1 MKNDIKKNGSG
12 YYDPTAFKAI
22 INTGGVNN
30 MEVYK
35 GDIFYIEKGKTEEKS
50 PAVVVSATEV
60 IEETGCAQVAWLT
73 NKEENSSSTH
83 VKVMCMT
90 PSVAICEKL
99 SFAYLDRFGE
109 YIRTC
114 TEKEIQDIDNAML
127 ATLGIERQNDN
138 ADCEEI
144 RTLKKELEEKQR
156 EIEEMKASARE
167 KETEEKEPDDQM
179 EETANR
185 LQHEVSTKCSREL
198 EKGPEVPGRL
208 YTGNRG
214 LLKIHKRGT
223 ERIMP
228 KEFRKRLKHWIMKAR
243 KKNHSHCCIFCE
255 RWQMCKYEEYKKR
268 EDSQR
273 KFVRARD
280 VLKAE
285 SKKTWLYKTIIRL
298 LDWMAEKI
306 K

>member
-12 YYDPTAFKAI
+12 YYDPTAFEAI
-22 INTGGVNN
+22 INAGGVNN

-35 GDIFYIEKGKTEEKS
+35 GDIFYIEKGKTGEKS

-83 VKVMCMT
+83 AKVMCMT

-114 TEKEIQDIDNAML
+114 TEKEMQDIDNAML
-127 ATLGIERQNDN
+127 ATFGIERQNDN

-144 RTLKKELEEKQR
+144 RMLKKELEEKQR
-156 EIEEMKASARE
+156 EIEEMKVSARE

-185 LQHEVSTKCSREL
+185 LQHEVNTKCSREL
-198 EKGPEVPGRL
+198 EKVQKYQEGYAQGIED
-208 YTGNRG
+208 
-214 LLKIHKRGT
+214 
-223 ERIMP
+223 
-228 KEFRKRLKHWIMKAR
+228 FLKHIR
-243 KKNHSHCCIFCE
+243 GE
-255 RWQMCKYEEYKKR
+255 
-268 EDSQR
+268 
-273 KFVRARD
+273 
-280 VLKAE
+280 LKE
-285 SKKTWLYKTIIRL
+285 
-298 LDWMAEKI
+298 
-306 K
+306 

>member
-1 MKNDIKKNGSG
+1 
-12 YYDPTAFKAI
+12 
-22 INTGGVNN
+22 

-35 GDIFYIEKGKTEEKS
+35 GDIFYIEKGKTGEKS

-83 VKVMCMT
+83 AKVMCMI

-156 EIEEMKASARE
+156 EIEEMKTSARE

-179 EETANR
+179 EEAANR
-185 LQHEVSTKCSREL
+185 LQHEASVKCSREL
-198 EKGPEVPGRL
+198 EKAQKYKEG
-208 YTGNRG
+208 YTQGVEDLLRCIRRG
-214 LLKIHKRGT
+214 
-223 ERIMP
+223 E
-228 KEFRKRLKHWIMKAR
+228 
-243 KKNHSHCCIFCE
+243 
-255 RWQMCKYEEYKKR
+255 
-268 EDSQR
+268 
-273 KFVRARD
+273 
-280 VLKAE
+280 
-285 SKKTWLYKTIIRL
+285 
-298 LDWMAEKI
+298 
-306 K
+306 

>member
-12 YYDPTAFKAI
+12 YYDPTAFEAI
-22 INTGGVNN
+22 INAGGVNN

-35 GDIFYIEKGKTEEKS
+35 GDIFYIEKGKTGEKS

-83 VKVMCMT
+83 AKVMCMT

-127 ATLGIERQNDN
+127 ATFGIERQNDN

-156 EIEEMKASARE
+156 EIEEMKTSARE

-179 EETANR
+179 EEAANR
-185 LQHEVSTKCSREL
+185 LQHEASVKCSREL
-198 EKGPEVPGRL
+198 EKAQKYKEG
-208 YTGNRG
+208 YTQGVEDLLRCIRRG
-214 LLKIHKRGT
+214 
-223 ERIMP
+223 E
-228 KEFRKRLKHWIMKAR
+228 
-243 KKNHSHCCIFCE
+243 
-255 RWQMCKYEEYKKR
+255 
-268 EDSQR
+268 
-273 KFVRARD
+273 
-280 VLKAE
+280 
-285 SKKTWLYKTIIRL
+285 
-298 LDWMAEKI
+298 
-306 K
+306 

>member
-22 INTGGVNN
+22 INTGGGVNN

-35 GDIFYIEKGKTEEKS
+35 GDIFYIEKGKTGEKS

-127 ATLGIERQNDN
+127 ATFGIERQNDN

-156 EIEEMKASARE
+156 EIEEMKVSARE

-179 EETANR
+179 EEAANR
-185 LQHEVSTKCSREL
+185 LQHEASVKCSREL
-198 EKGPEVPGRL
+198 EKAQKYKEG
-208 YTGNRG
+208 YTQGVEDLLRCIRRG
-214 LLKIHKRGT
+214 
-223 ERIMP
+223 E
-228 KEFRKRLKHWIMKAR
+228 
-243 KKNHSHCCIFCE
+243 
-255 RWQMCKYEEYKKR
+255 
-268 EDSQR
+268 
-273 KFVRARD
+273 
-280 VLKAE
+280 
-285 SKKTWLYKTIIRL
+285 
-298 LDWMAEKI
+298 
-306 K
+306 

>member
-12 YYDPTAFKAI
+12 YYDPTAFEAI
-22 INTGGVNN
+22 INARGGVNN

-35 GDIFYIEKGKTEEKS
+35 GDIFYIEKGKTGEKS

-83 VKVMCMT
+83 AKVMCMT

-114 TEKEIQDIDNAML
+114 TEKEMQDIDNAML
-127 ATLGIERQNDN
+127 ATFGIERQNDN

-156 EIEEMKASARE
+156 EIEEMKVSARE

-185 LQHEVSTKCSREL
+185 LQHEVNTKCSREL
-198 EKGPEVPGRL
+198 EKVQKYQEGYAQGIED
-208 YTGNRG
+208 
-214 LLKIHKRGT
+214 
-223 ERIMP
+223 
-228 KEFRKRLKHWIMKAR
+228 FLKHIR
-243 KKNHSHCCIFCE
+243 GE
-255 RWQMCKYEEYKKR
+255 
-268 EDSQR
+268 
-273 KFVRARD
+273 
-280 VLKAE
+280 LKE
-285 SKKTWLYKTIIRL
+285 
-298 LDWMAEKI
+298 
-306 K
+306 

>member
-12 YYDPTAFKAI
+12 YYDPTEFEAI
-22 INTGGVNN
+22 INAGGVNN

-35 GDIFYIEKGKTEEKS
+35 GDIFYIEKGKTGEKS

-83 VKVMCMT
+83 AKVMCMT

-114 TEKEIQDIDNAML
+114 TEKEMQDIDNAML
-127 ATLGIERQNDN
+127 ATFGIERQNDN

-156 EIEEMKASARE
+156 EIEEMKVSARE

-185 LQHEVSTKCSREL
+185 LQHEVNTKCSREL
-198 EKGPEVPGRL
+198 EKVQKYQEGYAQGIED
-208 YTGNRG
+208 
-214 LLKIHKRGT
+214 
-223 ERIMP
+223 
-228 KEFRKRLKHWIMKAR
+228 FLKHIR
-243 KKNHSHCCIFCE
+243 GE
-255 RWQMCKYEEYKKR
+255 
-268 EDSQR
+268 
-273 KFVRARD
+273 
-280 VLKAE
+280 LKE
-285 SKKTWLYKTIIRL
+285 
-298 LDWMAEKI
+298 
-306 K
+306 

>member
-22 INTGGVNN
+22 INTGGGVNN

-35 GDIFYIEKGKTEEKS
+35 GDIFYIEKGKTGEKS

-127 ATLGIERQNDN
+127 ATFGIERQNDN

-156 EIEEMKASARE
+156 EIEEMKVSARE

-185 LQHEVSTKCSREL
+185 LQHEVNTKCSREL
-198 EKGPEVPGRL
+198 EKVQKYQEGYAQGIED
-208 YTGNRG
+208 
-214 LLKIHKRGT
+214 
-223 ERIMP
+223 
-228 KEFRKRLKHWIMKAR
+228 FLKHIR
-243 KKNHSHCCIFCE
+243 GE
-255 RWQMCKYEEYKKR
+255 
-268 EDSQR
+268 
-273 KFVRARD
+273 
-280 VLKAE
+280 LKE
-285 SKKTWLYKTIIRL
+285 
-298 LDWMAEKI
+298 
-306 K
+306 

>member
-1 MKNDIKKNGSG
+1 
-12 YYDPTAFKAI
+12 
-22 INTGGVNN
+22 

-35 GDIFYIEKGKTEEKS
+35 GDIFYIEKGKTGEKS

-156 EIEEMKASARE
+156 EIEEMKTSARE
-167 KETEEKEPDDQM
+167 KETEEKEPDDRM
-179 EETANR
+179 EEAANR
-185 LQHEVSTKCSREL
+185 LQHEASVKCSREL
-198 EKGPEVPGRL
+198 EKAQKYKEGYTQGVEDLLRCIRRGGTRIPDKENEPSGQKRRREEETGWKKQMYNKFMKGAGR
-208 YTGNRG
+208 
-214 LLKIHKRGT
+214 
-223 ERIMP
+223 
-228 KEFRKRLKHWIMKAR
+228 
-243 KKNHSHCCIFCE
+243 
-255 RWQMCKYEEYKKR
+255 
-268 EDSQR
+268 
-273 KFVRARD
+273 
-280 VLKAE
+280 
-285 SKKTWLYKTIIRL
+285 
-298 LDWMAEKI
+298 
-306 K
+306 

>member
-12 YYDPTAFKAI
+12 YYDPTAFEAI
-22 INTGGVNN
+22 INAGGVNN

-35 GDIFYIEKGKTEEKS
+35 GDIFYIEKGKTGEKS

-83 VKVMCMT
+83 AKVMCMT

-127 ATLGIERQNDN
+127 ATFGIERQNDN

-156 EIEEMKASARE
+156 EIEEMKVSARE

-185 LQHEVSTKCSREL
+185 LQHEASVKCSREL
-198 EKGPEVPGRL
+198 EKAQKYKEG
-208 YTGNRG
+208 YTQGVEDLLRYIRRG
-214 LLKIHKRGT
+214 
-223 ERIMP
+223 E
-228 KEFRKRLKHWIMKAR
+228 
-243 KKNHSHCCIFCE
+243 
-255 RWQMCKYEEYKKR
+255 
-268 EDSQR
+268 
-273 KFVRARD
+273 
-280 VLKAE
+280 
-285 SKKTWLYKTIIRL
+285 
-298 LDWMAEKI
+298 
-306 K
+306 

>member
-35 GDIFYIEKGKTEEKS
+35 GDIFYIEKGKTGEKL

-83 VKVMCMT
+83 AKVMCMT

-138 ADCEEI
+138 TDCEEI

-185 LQHEVSTKCSREL
+185 LQHEVNTKCSREL
-198 EKGPEVPGRL
+198 EKVQKYQEG
-208 YTGNRG
+208 YTQGIEDFLKNIRG
-214 LLKIHKRGT
+214 ELK
-223 ERIMP
+223 E
-228 KEFRKRLKHWIMKAR
+228 
-243 KKNHSHCCIFCE
+243 
-255 RWQMCKYEEYKKR
+255 
-268 EDSQR
+268 
-273 KFVRARD
+273 
-280 VLKAE
+280 
-285 SKKTWLYKTIIRL
+285 
-298 LDWMAEKI
+298 
-306 K
+306 

>member
-12 YYDPTAFKAI
+12 YYDPTAFEAI
-22 INTGGVNN
+22 INAGGVNN

-35 GDIFYIEKGKTEEKS
+35 GDIFYIEKGKTGEKS

-83 VKVMCMT
+83 AKVMCMT

-127 ATLGIERQNDN
+127 ATFGIERQNDN

-156 EIEEMKASARE
+156 EIEEMKVSARE
-167 KETEEKEPDDQM
+167 KETEEKEPDDQR

-185 LQHEVSTKCSREL
+185 LQHEASVKCSREL
-198 EKGPEVPGRL
+198 EKAQKYKEG
-208 YTGNRG
+208 YTQGVEDLLRCIRRG
-214 LLKIHKRGT
+214 
-223 ERIMP
+223 E
-228 KEFRKRLKHWIMKAR
+228 
-243 KKNHSHCCIFCE
+243 
-255 RWQMCKYEEYKKR
+255 
-268 EDSQR
+268 
-273 KFVRARD
+273 
-280 VLKAE
+280 
-285 SKKTWLYKTIIRL
+285 
-298 LDWMAEKI
+298 
-306 K
+306 

>member
-1 MKNDIKKNGSG
+1 
-12 YYDPTAFKAI
+12 
-22 INTGGVNN
+22 

-35 GDIFYIEKGKTEEKS
+35 GDIFYIEKGKTGEKS

-127 ATLGIERQNDN
+127 ATFGIERQNDN

-156 EIEEMKASARE
+156 EIEEMKVSTRE

-179 EETANR
+179 EETANG
-185 LQHEVSTKCSREL
+185 LQHEASVKCSREL
-198 EKGPEVPGRL
+198 EKAQKYKEGYTQGVEDLIRALAEHNRRPAPLETGWKKQMYNQFMKGAGR
-208 YTGNRG
+208 
-214 LLKIHKRGT
+214 
-223 ERIMP
+223 
-228 KEFRKRLKHWIMKAR
+228 
-243 KKNHSHCCIFCE
+243 
-255 RWQMCKYEEYKKR
+255 
-268 EDSQR
+268 
-273 KFVRARD
+273 
-280 VLKAE
+280 
-285 SKKTWLYKTIIRL
+285 
-298 LDWMAEKI
+298 
-306 K
+306 

>member
-12 YYDPTAFKAI
+12 YYDPTAFEAI
-22 INTGGVNN
+22 INAGGVNN

-35 GDIFYIEKGKTEEKS
+35 GDIFYIEKGKTGEKS

-60 IEETGCAQVAWLT
+60 IEETGYAQVAWLT

-83 VKVMCMT
+83 AKVMCMT

-114 TEKEIQDIDNAML
+114 TEKEMQDIDNAML
-127 ATLGIERQNDN
+127 ATFGIERQNDN

-156 EIEEMKASARE
+156 EIEEMKVSARE

-185 LQHEVSTKCSREL
+185 LQHEVNTKCSREL
-198 EKGPEVPGRL
+198 EKVQKYQEGYAQGIED
-208 YTGNRG
+208 
-214 LLKIHKRGT
+214 
-223 ERIMP
+223 
-228 KEFRKRLKHWIMKAR
+228 FLKHIR
-243 KKNHSHCCIFCE
+243 GE
-255 RWQMCKYEEYKKR
+255 
-268 EDSQR
+268 
-273 KFVRARD
+273 
-280 VLKAE
+280 LKE
-285 SKKTWLYKTIIRL
+285 
-298 LDWMAEKI
+298 
-306 K
+306 

>member
-1 MKNDIKKNGSG
+1 MVEKITGKNELKRNGSG
-12 YYDPTAFKAI
+12 YNDPTAYKAI
-22 INTGGVNN
+22 INTGGGVNN

-35 GDIFYIEKGKTEEKS
+35 GDIFSIEKGKTGEKS

-83 VKVMCMT
+83 AKVMCMT

-127 ATLGIERQNDN
+127 ATFGIERQNDN

-156 EIEEMKASARE
+156 EIEEMKVSARE

-185 LQHEVSTKCSREL
+185 LQHEASVKCSREL
-198 EKGPEVPGRL
+198 EKAQKYKEG
-208 YTGNRG
+208 YTQGVEDLLRCIRRG
-214 LLKIHKRGT
+214 
-223 ERIMP
+223 E
-228 KEFRKRLKHWIMKAR
+228 
-243 KKNHSHCCIFCE
+243 
-255 RWQMCKYEEYKKR
+255 
-268 EDSQR
+268 
-273 KFVRARD
+273 
-280 VLKAE
+280 
-285 SKKTWLYKTIIRL
+285 
-298 LDWMAEKI
+298 
-306 K
+306 

>member
-12 YYDPTAFKAI
+12 YYDPTAFEAI
-22 INTGGVNN
+22 INAGGVNN

-35 GDIFYIEKGKTEEKS
+35 GDIFYIEKGKTGEKS

-83 VKVMCMT
+83 AKVMCMT

-127 ATLGIERQNDN
+127 ATFGIERQNDN

-144 RTLKKELEEKQR
+144 RTLKEELSEQ
-156 EIEEMKASARE
+156 
-167 KETEEKEPDDQM
+167 
-179 EETANR
+179 TA
-185 LQHEVSTKCSREL
+185 
-198 EKGPEVPGRL
+198 
-208 YTGNRG
+208 
-214 LLKIHKRGT
+214 
-223 ERIMP
+223 
-228 KEFRKRLKHWIMKAR
+228 
-243 KKNHSHCCIFCE
+243 
-255 RWQMCKYEEYKKR
+255 
-268 EDSQR
+268 
-273 KFVRARD
+273 
-280 VLKAE
+280 AE
-285 SKKTWLYKTIIRL
+285 SEDLIRALAEHNRRPAPLETGWKKQMYNQFMKGAGR
-298 LDWMAEKI
+298 
-306 K
+306 

>member
-35 GDIFYIEKGKTEEKS
+35 GDIFYIEKGKTGEKL

-83 VKVMCMT
+83 AKVMCMT

-185 LQHEVSTKCSREL
+185 LQHEASVKCSREL
-198 EKGPEVPGRL
+198 EKAQKYKEG
-208 YTGNRG
+208 YTQGVEDFLRCIRRGEQHGN
-214 LLKIHKRGT
+214 KR
-223 ERIMP
+223 
-228 KEFRKRLKHWIMKAR
+228 
-243 KKNHSHCCIFCE
+243 
-255 RWQMCKYEEYKKR
+255 
-268 EDSQR
+268 
-273 KFVRARD
+273 
-280 VLKAE
+280 
-285 SKKTWLYKTIIRL
+285 
-298 LDWMAEKI
+298 KI
-306 K
+306 KTLAHNGTY

>member
-22 INTGGVNN
+22 INTGRVNN

-35 GDIFYIEKGKTEEKS
+35 GDIFYIEKGKTGEKS

-60 IEETGCAQVAWLT
+60 IKETGCAQVAWLT

-127 ATLGIERQNDN
+127 ATFGIERQNDN

-156 EIEEMKASARE
+156 EIEEMKVSARE

-185 LQHEVSTKCSREL
+185 LQHEVNTKCSREL
-198 EKGPEVPGRL
+198 EKVQKYQEGYAQGIED
-208 YTGNRG
+208 
-214 LLKIHKRGT
+214 
-223 ERIMP
+223 
-228 KEFRKRLKHWIMKAR
+228 FLKHIR
-243 KKNHSHCCIFCE
+243 GE
-255 RWQMCKYEEYKKR
+255 
-268 EDSQR
+268 
-273 KFVRARD
+273 
-280 VLKAE
+280 LKE
-285 SKKTWLYKTIIRL
+285 
-298 LDWMAEKI
+298 
-306 K
+306 

>member
-12 YYDPTAFKAI
+12 YYDPTAFEAI
-22 INTGGVNN
+22 INAGGVNN

-35 GDIFYIEKGKTEEKS
+35 GDIFYIEKGKTGEKS

-60 IEETGCAQVAWLT
+60 IEKTGCAQVAWLT

-83 VKVMCMT
+83 VKVMCMI

-156 EIEEMKASARE
+156 EIEEMKTSARE

-179 EETANR
+179 EEAANR
-185 LQHEVSTKCSREL
+185 LQHEASVKCSREL
-198 EKGPEVPGRL
+198 EKAQKYKEG
-208 YTGNRG
+208 YTQGVEDLLRCIRRG
-214 LLKIHKRGT
+214 
-223 ERIMP
+223 E
-228 KEFRKRLKHWIMKAR
+228 
-243 KKNHSHCCIFCE
+243 
-255 RWQMCKYEEYKKR
+255 
-268 EDSQR
+268 
-273 KFVRARD
+273 
-280 VLKAE
+280 
-285 SKKTWLYKTIIRL
+285 
-298 LDWMAEKI
+298 
-306 K
+306 

>member
-12 YYDPTAFKAI
+12 YYDPTAFEAI
-22 INTGGVNN
+22 INTEGVNN

-35 GDIFYIEKGKTEEKS
+35 GDIFYIEKGKTGEKS

-156 EIEEMKASARE
+156 EIEEMKTSARE

-179 EETANR
+179 EEAANR
-185 LQHEVSTKCSREL
+185 LQHEASVKCSREL
-198 EKGPEVPGRL
+198 EKAQKYKEG
-208 YTGNRG
+208 YTQGVEDLLRCIRRG
-214 LLKIHKRGT
+214 
-223 ERIMP
+223 E
-228 KEFRKRLKHWIMKAR
+228 
-243 KKNHSHCCIFCE
+243 
-255 RWQMCKYEEYKKR
+255 
-268 EDSQR
+268 
-273 KFVRARD
+273 
-280 VLKAE
+280 
-285 SKKTWLYKTIIRL
+285 
-298 LDWMAEKI
+298 
-306 K
+306 

>member
-12 YYDPTAFKAI
+12 YYDPTAFEAI
-22 INTGGVNN
+22 INAGGVNN

-35 GDIFYIEKGKTEEKS
+35 GDIFYIEKGKTGEKS

-83 VKVMCMT
+83 AKVMCMT

-144 RTLKKELEEKQR
+144 RTLKEELSEQTAAEFEDLIRALAEHNRRPAPLETGWKKQMYNQF
-156 EIEEMKASARE
+156 MKGA
-167 KETEEKEPDDQM
+167 
-179 EETANR
+179 
-185 LQHEVSTKCSREL
+185 
-198 EKGPEVPGRL
+198 GR
-208 YTGNRG
+208 
-214 LLKIHKRGT
+214 
-223 ERIMP
+223 
-228 KEFRKRLKHWIMKAR
+228 
-243 KKNHSHCCIFCE
+243 
-255 RWQMCKYEEYKKR
+255 
-268 EDSQR
+268 
-273 KFVRARD
+273 
-280 VLKAE
+280 
-285 SKKTWLYKTIIRL
+285 
-298 LDWMAEKI
+298 
-306 K
+306 

>member
-12 YYDPTAFKAI
+12 YYDPTAFEAI
-22 INTGGVNN
+22 INAGGVNN

-35 GDIFYIEKGKTEEKS
+35 GDIFYIEKGKTGEKS

-83 VKVMCMT
+83 AKVMCMT

-127 ATLGIERQNDN
+127 ATFGIERQNDN

-156 EIEEMKASARE
+156 EIEEMKVSARE

-185 LQHEVSTKCSREL
+185 LQHEASVKYSREL
-198 EKGPEVPGRL
+198 EKAQKYKEG
-208 YTGNRG
+208 YTQGVEDLLRCIRRG
-214 LLKIHKRGT
+214 
-223 ERIMP
+223 E
-228 KEFRKRLKHWIMKAR
+228 
-243 KKNHSHCCIFCE
+243 
-255 RWQMCKYEEYKKR
+255 
-268 EDSQR
+268 
-273 KFVRARD
+273 
-280 VLKAE
+280 
-285 SKKTWLYKTIIRL
+285 
-298 LDWMAEKI
+298 
-306 K
+306 

>member
-22 INTGGVNN
+22 INTGGGVNN

-35 GDIFYIEKGKTEEKS
+35 GDIFYIEKGKTGEKS

-156 EIEEMKASARE
+156 EIEEMKTSARE

-179 EETANR
+179 EEAANR
-185 LQHEVSTKCSREL
+185 LQHEASAKCSREL
-198 EKGPEVPGRL
+198 EKAQKYKEG
-208 YTGNRG
+208 YTQGVEDLLRCIRRG
-214 LLKIHKRGT
+214 
-223 ERIMP
+223 E
-228 KEFRKRLKHWIMKAR
+228 
-243 KKNHSHCCIFCE
+243 
-255 RWQMCKYEEYKKR
+255 
-268 EDSQR
+268 
-273 KFVRARD
+273 
-280 VLKAE
+280 
-285 SKKTWLYKTIIRL
+285 
-298 LDWMAEKI
+298 
-306 K
+306 

>member
-12 YYDPTAFKAI
+12 YYDPTAFEAI
-22 INTGGVNN
+22 INAGGVNN

-35 GDIFYIEKGKTEEKS
+35 GDIFYIEKGKTGEKS

-83 VKVMCMT
+83 AKVMCMT

-127 ATLGIERQNDN
+127 ATFGIERQNDN

-156 EIEEMKASARE
+156 EIEEMKVSARE

-179 EETANR
+179 EETDVQPIHERSRQMTRKVSCLHLAYGNIGESD
-185 LQHEVSTKCSREL
+185 LQ
-198 EKGPEVPGRL
+198 
-208 YTGNRG
+208 
-214 LLKIHKRGT
+214 I
-223 ERIMP
+223 
-228 KEFRKRLKHWIMKAR
+228 
-243 KKNHSHCCIFCE
+243 
-255 RWQMCKYEEYKKR
+255 
-268 EDSQR
+268 
-273 KFVRARD
+273 
-280 VLKAE
+280 
-285 SKKTWLYKTIIRL
+285 
-298 LDWMAEKI
+298 
-306 K
+306 

>member
-12 YYDPTAFKAI
+12 YHDPTAFEAI
-22 INTGGVNN
+22 INAGGVNN

-35 GDIFYIEKGKTEEKS
+35 GDIFYIEKGKTGEKS

-83 VKVMCMT
+83 AKVMCMT

-127 ATLGIERQNDN
+127 ATFGIERQNDN

-156 EIEEMKASARE
+156 EIEEMKVSARE

-185 LQHEVSTKCSREL
+185 LQHEASVKCSREL
-198 EKGPEVPGRL
+198 EKAQKYKEG
-208 YTGNRG
+208 YTQGVEDLLRCIRRG
-214 LLKIHKRGT
+214 
-223 ERIMP
+223 E
-228 KEFRKRLKHWIMKAR
+228 
-243 KKNHSHCCIFCE
+243 
-255 RWQMCKYEEYKKR
+255 
-268 EDSQR
+268 
-273 KFVRARD
+273 
-280 VLKAE
+280 
-285 SKKTWLYKTIIRL
+285 
-298 LDWMAEKI
+298 
-306 K
+306 

>member
-1 MKNDIKKNGSG
+1 MISEAKRNGSG
-12 YYDPTAFKAI
+12 YYDPTAYMAMMNVRKEGE
-22 INTGGVNN
+22 NK

-35 GDIFYIEKGKTEEKS
+35 GDIFYIEKGKTGEKS

-83 VKVMCMT
+83 AKVMCMT

-127 ATLGIERQNDN
+127 ATFGIERQNDN

-156 EIEEMKASARE
+156 EIEEMKVSARE
-167 KETEEKEPDDQM
+167 KEIEEKEPDDQI
-179 EETANR
+179 EEAANR
-185 LQHEVSTKCSREL
+185 LQYEVNTKCSREL
-198 EKGPEVPGRL
+198 EKVQKYQEGYTQGIEAFRTGGTRIPDKENEPSGQKRRREEETGWKKQMYNKFMKGAGR
-208 YTGNRG
+208 
-214 LLKIHKRGT
+214 
-223 ERIMP
+223 
-228 KEFRKRLKHWIMKAR
+228 
-243 KKNHSHCCIFCE
+243 
-255 RWQMCKYEEYKKR
+255 
-268 EDSQR
+268 
-273 KFVRARD
+273 
-280 VLKAE
+280 
-285 SKKTWLYKTIIRL
+285 
-298 LDWMAEKI
+298 
-306 K
+306 

>member
-35 GDIFYIEKGKTEEKS
+35 GDIFYLEKGQTGEKS

-83 VKVMCMT
+83 AKVMCMT

-156 EIEEMKASARE
+156 EIEEMKTSARE
-167 KETEEKEPDDQM
+167 KETEEKEPDDRM
-179 EETANR
+179 EEAANR
-185 LQHEVSTKCSREL
+185 LQHEASVKCSREL
-198 EKGPEVPGRL
+198 EKAQKSKEG
-208 YTGNRG
+208 YTQGVEDLLRCIRRG
-214 LLKIHKRGT
+214 
-223 ERIMP
+223 E
-228 KEFRKRLKHWIMKAR
+228 
-243 KKNHSHCCIFCE
+243 
-255 RWQMCKYEEYKKR
+255 
-268 EDSQR
+268 
-273 KFVRARD
+273 
-280 VLKAE
+280 
-285 SKKTWLYKTIIRL
+285 
-298 LDWMAEKI
+298 
-306 K
+306 

>member
-22 INTGGVNN
+22 INTGGGVNN

-35 GDIFYIEKGKTEEKS
+35 GDIFYIEKGKTGEKS

-127 ATLGIERQNDN
+127 ATFGIERQNDN

-156 EIEEMKASARE
+156 EIEEMKVSARE

-185 LQHEVSTKCSREL
+185 LQHEVNTKCSREL
-198 EKGPEVPGRL
+198 ERVQKYQEGYAQGIED
-208 YTGNRG
+208 
-214 LLKIHKRGT
+214 
-223 ERIMP
+223 
-228 KEFRKRLKHWIMKAR
+228 FLKHIR
-243 KKNHSHCCIFCE
+243 GE
-255 RWQMCKYEEYKKR
+255 
-268 EDSQR
+268 
-273 KFVRARD
+273 
-280 VLKAE
+280 LKE
-285 SKKTWLYKTIIRL
+285 
-298 LDWMAEKI
+298 
-306 K
+306 

>member
-12 YYDPTAFKAI
+12 YYDPTAFEAI
-22 INTGGVNN
+22 INAGGVNN

-35 GDIFYIEKGKTEEKS
+35 GDIFYIEKGKTGEKS

-127 ATLGIERQNDN
+127 ATFGIERQNDN

-156 EIEEMKASARE
+156 EIEEMKVSARE

-185 LQHEVSTKCSREL
+185 LQHEVNTKCSREL
-198 EKGPEVPGRL
+198 EKVQKYQEGYAQGIED
-208 YTGNRG
+208 
-214 LLKIHKRGT
+214 
-223 ERIMP
+223 
-228 KEFRKRLKHWIMKAR
+228 FLKHIR
-243 KKNHSHCCIFCE
+243 GE
-255 RWQMCKYEEYKKR
+255 
-268 EDSQR
+268 
-273 KFVRARD
+273 
-280 VLKAE
+280 LKE
-285 SKKTWLYKTIIRL
+285 
-298 LDWMAEKI
+298 
-306 K
+306 

>member
-22 INTGGVNN
+22 INTGGGVNN

-35 GDIFYIEKGKTEEKS
+35 GDIFYIEKGKTGEKS

-156 EIEEMKASARE
+156 EIEEMKTSARE
-167 KETEEKEPDDQM
+167 KETEEKEPDDRM
-179 EETANR
+179 EEAANR
-185 LQHEVSTKCSREL
+185 LQHEASVKCSREL
-198 EKGPEVPGRL
+198 EKAQKYKEG
-208 YTGNRG
+208 YTQGVEDLLRCIRRG
-214 LLKIHKRGT
+214 
-223 ERIMP
+223 E
-228 KEFRKRLKHWIMKAR
+228 
-243 KKNHSHCCIFCE
+243 
-255 RWQMCKYEEYKKR
+255 
-268 EDSQR
+268 
-273 KFVRARD
+273 
-280 VLKAE
+280 
-285 SKKTWLYKTIIRL
+285 
-298 LDWMAEKI
+298 
-306 K
+306 

>member
-12 YYDPTAFKAI
+12 YYDPTAFEAI
-22 INTGGVNN
+22 INAGGVNN

-35 GDIFYIEKGKTEEKS
+35 GDIFYIEKGKTGEKS

-83 VKVMCMT
+83 AKVMCMT

-127 ATLGIERQNDN
+127 ATFGIERQNDN

-156 EIEEMKASARE
+156 EIEEMKVSARE

-185 LQHEVSTKCSREL
+185 LQHEASVKCSREL
-198 EKGPEVPGRL
+198 EKAQKYKEG
-208 YTGNRG
+208 YTQGVED
-214 LLKIHKRGT
+214 LLR
-223 ERIMP
+223 
-228 KEFRKRLKHWIMKAR
+228 
-243 KKNHSHCCIFCE
+243 CIRRCE
-255 RWQMCKYEEYKKR
+255 
-268 EDSQR
+268 
-273 KFVRARD
+273 
-280 VLKAE
+280 
-285 SKKTWLYKTIIRL
+285 
-298 LDWMAEKI
+298 
-306 K
+306 